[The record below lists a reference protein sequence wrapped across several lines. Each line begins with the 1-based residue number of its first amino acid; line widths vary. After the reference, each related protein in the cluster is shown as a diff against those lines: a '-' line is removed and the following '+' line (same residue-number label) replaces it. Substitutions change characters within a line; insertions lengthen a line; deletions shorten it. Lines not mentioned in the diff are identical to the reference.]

1 MPLFGGSTPVYHR
14 VKTVDWKSDSFVFRI
29 TRAPFQSWDGHM
41 GPVLLQLHPDTIM
54 IEAHRTLHYA
64 KPDEVIVSLPAEKA
78 QPAAD
83 AKK

>member
-1 MPLFGGSTPVYHR
+1 
-14 VKTVDWKSDSFVFRI
+14 
-29 TRAPFQSWDGHM
+29 M